1 MKNKFY
7 NIAVVAIMFFFQIS
21 ILHGSELNILSSEVK
36 VEKNSKLI
44 ILNGNVTATDDKN
57 NKLYTDSGTFEK
69 KANIFKSF
77 GSTKILTSEKYEV
90 KGNDMLFDNKNKII
104 SSDSKT
110 KIVDKDGNQIFLE
123 MFNYA
128 TDKNMFYSKGAIKV
142 VDINQ
147 NIYNFS
153 EIYIDEKKQKMIG
166 TDVKAFLNQQ
176 DFKDNKKNEP
186 RFFANTSFLSKDV
199 NTFNKGVF
207 TYCQNKGK
215 DKCPPWQIQS
225 EKIDHI
231 ASKKTIYYKNAILKI
246 YDFPIFY
253 LPVFSHPDPT
263 VKRRSGLLIP
273 SLNSNSTLG
282 AGITVPYFW
291 AISKDKDLTFTP
303 KVYMKDNPLLLAE
316 YRHDFKN
323 SFLIVDAGFT
333 QGYKK
338 TTKKKLPGSKAH
350 FFSRYNMDLSKEDV
364 VADMEVNIQQV
375 TNDTYLKIHDVNS
388 ALANEDLDILENSF
402 VYNYQKEDL
411 FFGANL
417 SAFDN
422 MTEIGNS
429 KYEYLVP
436 FLNLEKNITTSENY
450 GALDLSSKLRVRN
463 YDVNKQTEI
472 LVNDFNWKSNKF
484 INELGLETQFLGI
497 LKGVNYNAK
506 NATEYKTDE
515 TNHEVSGAI
524 GYLAK
529 LGLFKNDLNNKNNQL
544 LMPKILFRYAPGHM
558 RNIDDGRLK
567 YSNLFNLNKVNE
579 IDVVES
585 GLSTSIGFDYTINE
599 IKQNNITKEKFSL
612 SAGQVISEKENMDI
626 PSSTSLDQK
635 FSDFVGESKLSFNN
649 VNLKY
654 NFAVDQNY
662 RDLNYNEVS
671 ADLILNKTKFNI
683 GFLEEKNHIGS
694 TEYIKSSLELGVG
707 NDTKLSFSTKRNLLT
722 SSAEFYNLSYEY
734 FNDCL
739 KAGLVFR
746 REFYTDRDIEPDNSI
761 MFQIS
766 IVPFGG
772 LNKLSLNQ

>member
-1 MKNKFY
+1 MKNNFY
-7 NIAVVAIMFFFQIS
+7 NIFITTFVIFFYAN
-21 ILHGSELNILSSEVK
+21 LLYGSELNVLSSEIK
-36 VEKNSKLI
+36 IEKNSKVIVLK
-44 ILNGNVTATDDKN
+44 GNVTATDDKN
-57 NKLYTDSGTFEK
+57 NKLYTDSGTYEK
-69 KANIFKSF
+69 KKNIFKSF

-90 KGNDMLFDNKNKII
+90 VGNDMLFDNKKKII
-104 SSDSKT
+104 SSNNKT
-110 KIVDKDGNQIFLE
+110 KIIDKDGNQIFLD
-123 MFNYA
+123 MFSYA
-128 TDKNMFYSKGAIKV
+128 TEKNMFFSKGTIKV
-142 VDINQ
+142 IDINK

-176 DFKDNKKNEP
+176 DFKENEKNEP
-186 RFFANTSFLSKDV
+186 RFFANTSFLEKDV

-207 TYCQNKGK
+207 TYCKNRGK

-225 EKIDHI
+225 EKIEHV

-263 VKRRSGLLIP
+263 VKRKSGLLIP

-282 AGITVPYFW
+282 TGISVPYFW
-291 AISKDKDLTFTP
+291 AMSKDKDLTFTP
-303 KVYMKDNPLLLAE
+303 KVYMKENPLLLAE

-323 SFLIVDAGFT
+323 SFLIMDSGFT
-333 QGYKK
+333 KGYKK
-338 TTKKKLPGSKAH
+338 TTTKKLPGTKSH
-350 FFSRYNMDLSKEDV
+350 FFSRYNMNLSKEDD
-364 VADMEVNIQQV
+364 VADIEVNIQHV
-375 TNDTYLKIHDVNS
+375 SNDTYLKIHDVNS
-388 ALANEDLDILENSF
+388 ILANEDLDILENSF

-422 MTEIGNS
+422 MTILDNS

-436 FLNLEKNITTSENY
+436 FLNLEKNITSSEAY
-450 GALDLSSKLRVRN
+450 GTLDLSSKFRVRN
-463 YDVNKQTEI
+463 YDVNKQNEI
-472 LVNDFNWKSNKF
+472 LVNDFDWKSNKF
-484 INELGLETQFLGI
+484 INKFGLETQFQGL

-506 NATEYKTDE
+506 NTPEYKTDE

-529 LGLFKNDLNNKNNQL
+529 LGLFKNDLNNSTSQL
-544 LMPKILFRYAPGHM
+544 LTPKVLLRYAPGHM

-579 IDVVES
+579 IDVIES

-599 IKQNNITKEKFSL
+599 IGVKNNTKEKFSL

-635 FSDFVGESKLSFNN
+635 FSDFVGESKLSLNN

-683 GFLEEKNHIGS
+683 GYLEEKNHIGS
-694 TEYIKSSLELGVG
+694 SEYVKSSLELGVG

-746 REFYTDRDIEPDNSI
+746 REFYTDRDIEPDNSL

-772 LNKLSLNQ
+772 LSKLSLDQ